1 MEMKNPPHVGEVIRR
16 DVLEPFGLTIT
27 EAARVLGVTRS
38 ALSSLV
44 NGRTALSPEMAIRIE
59 KAFGPKME
67 HLMRMQHAYDVAQ
80 ARAKADQIKVE
91 RYIPRC
97 MPSHV

>member
-1 MEMKNPPHVGEVIRR
+1 MEMQNPPHVGAVIRH
-16 DVLEPFGLTIT
+16 DILEPLGLNVT

-38 ALSSLV
+38 ALSSLL
-44 NGRTALSPEMAIRIE
+44 NGRTSLSPEMAIRLE

-67 HLMRMQHAYDVAQ
+67 HLMRMQHTYDVAQ

-91 RYIPRC
+91 RYVPRRV
-97 MPSHV
+97 PTPV